1 MLYVDSENIRE
12 DLERKEKA
20 IDLSNYYYQP
30 NFLSQKEIDF
40 LIEIAEDKT
49 QRATTFSGESNEKR
63 RSNVGWISPKEDG
76 RDNSWVFQ
84 KISALASAA
93 NKHMYNFDIC
103 GMYECLQYTVY
114 NGDEKGFYCAHV
126 DHGKNFYKR
135 KLSIVIQLTDPA
147 EYEGGDLLT
156 ITSDSP
162 NVVPKGLGM
171 AVIFPSWMLH
181 EVTPVTSGTRRS
193 LVCWISGPPFR

>member
-103 GMYECLQYTVY
+103 GM
-114 NGDEKGFYCAHV
+114 
-126 DHGKNFYKR
+126 
-135 KLSIVIQLTDPA
+135 
-147 EYEGGDLLT
+147 
-156 ITSDSP
+156 
-162 NVVPKGLGM
+162 
-171 AVIFPSWMLH
+171 
-181 EVTPVTSGTRRS
+181 
-193 LVCWISGPPFR
+193 